1 VTSLWEAKWSRLQGH
16 SRRRFLARAGTLV
29 GTGAIARCLFR
40 ATRHA
45 LGDWLGWL
53 QRIAPAAVVLTH
65 AHSDHAAGL
74 AAGAPCPVYAT
85 KETWDLIHP
94 FPIRD
99 RHRLSLTKSLTI
111 DEVRF
116 KAFPVEHS
124 IRAPAS
130 IDNFLFLN
138 QNSRLSLISC
148 IFLSSMEWR
157 AI

>member
-1 VTSLWEAKWSRLQGH
+1 M
-16 SRRRFLARAGTLV
+16 
-29 GTGAIARCLFR
+29 
-40 ATRHA
+40 
-45 LGDWLGWL
+45 GDWLGWL

-99 RHRLSLTKSLTI
+99 RHRLSLTKSVTI
-111 DEVRF
+111 DGVRF
-116 KAFPVEHS
+116 KVFPVEHS